1 MSGASLRCA
10 GAPERRTGE
19 GRARRGAWA
28 AEGGERG
35 QGESPTPEE
44 ASELRGL
51 ERSEVWFW
59 HSLTTHV
66 KKAAESGGLRTEGPP
81 WVQFC

>member
-1 MSGASLRCA
+1 MSGASLGCTV
-10 GAPERRTGE
+10 APGRQTGE
-19 GRARRGAWA
+19 GRARRGAQA

-35 QGESPTPEE
+35 QGGSPTPGE
-44 ASELRGL
+44 APELRGL

-66 KKAAESGGLRTEGPP
+66 GKAAESGGLRTEGPP